1 MNSLHEA
8 ILEVL
13 GPLKHYSGYI
23 IFYLKKQTKTTHL
36 RNSIS
41 PFLGFTYFL
50 VMICYTHHFFLGM
63 YTKSNVFSHAVK
75 VTRALTTAQTEW
87 LGLGFFKLQKLY
99 EISLFFC
106 L

>member
-8 ILEVL
+8 ILEAL
-13 GPLKHYSGYI
+13 EPLKHYSGYI

-50 VMICYTHHFFLGM
+50 VMICYTHHIFFLAC
-63 YTKSNVFSHAVK
+63 TPK
-75 VTRALTTAQTEW
+75 VT
-87 LGLGFFKLQKLY
+87 
-99 EISLFFC
+99 SLVM
-106 L
+106 LLK